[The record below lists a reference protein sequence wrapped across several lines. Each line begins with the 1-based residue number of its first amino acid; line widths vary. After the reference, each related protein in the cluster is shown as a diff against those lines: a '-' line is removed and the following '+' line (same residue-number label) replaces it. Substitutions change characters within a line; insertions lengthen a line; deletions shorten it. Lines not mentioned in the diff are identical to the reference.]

1 LNPNLAEA
9 YEGRG
14 LARTLLGDSEGAVK
28 DFEAAAAL
36 AKKQNNQSL
45 YKSMEFRIKLIRS
58 SRGIPATPR
67 PPQ

>member
-9 YEGRG
+9 YEVRG
-14 LARTLLGDSEGAVK
+14 MVRNLLGDFEGAVK
-28 DFEAAAAL
+28 DLEAAAVL

-45 YKSMEFRIKLIRS
+45 YKSIKFNLNLIRS